1 MEKAKQLE
9 NANRIC
15 HLRDVFHRRSLACG
29 VVWLLCWLLAACS
42 QTSPEQRLQQ
52 QFEQMQMAVEERRA
66 DDFMAGVSADFAGKN
81 GMDRAALHN
90 LLRLQ
95 MLGNAS
101 VGVTRGPLEIQW
113 QGDHATVKCS
123 VLLTGG
129 GGRFLPE
136 RAQTYAITS
145 GWREEDGEWRV
156 YYAEWHAA
164 R

>member
-9 NANRIC
+9 NGNQTSHTRAAT
-15 HLRDVFHRRSLACG
+15 RRLGAWAFI
-29 VVWLLCWLLAACS
+29 WLLCGLLASCS
-42 QTSPEQRLQQ
+42 QTSPEQRLQR
-52 QFEQMQMAVEERRA
+52 QFERMQAAVEEKRT
-66 DDFMAGVSADFAGKN
+66 DDFMAGVSTGFAGKN

-101 VGVTRGPLEIQW
+101 VGVTRGPLDIQL

-123 VLLTGG
+123 VLLIGG

-136 RAQTYAITS
+136 RAQNYAIIS
-145 GWREEDGEWRV
+145 GWREEEGEWRV
-156 YYAEWHAA
+156 YYADWGAP
-164 R
+164 